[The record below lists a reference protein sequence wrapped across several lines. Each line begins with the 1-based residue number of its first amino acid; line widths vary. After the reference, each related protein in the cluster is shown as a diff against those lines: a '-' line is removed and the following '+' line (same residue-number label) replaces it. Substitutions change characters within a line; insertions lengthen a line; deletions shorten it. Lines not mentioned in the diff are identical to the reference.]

1 MLLYPMNVNPTT
13 RYWSAPSVTVK
24 RWHLAMM
31 SEHCK
36 LPPALSCKAPSL
48 GPRPCRRS
56 EDAAALQLQMS
67 ELKAELAGKV
77 DATSLKVG
85 GRRWQAWRQSM

>member
-1 MLLYPMNVNPTT
+1 
-13 RYWSAPSVTVK
+13 
-24 RWHLAMM
+24 
-31 SEHCK
+31 
-36 LPPALSCKAPSL
+36 
-48 GPRPCRRS
+48 
-56 EDAAALQLQMS
+56 MS